1 MNEHIRAIHET
12 VIATGR
18 LPDECW
24 ALYTVPA
31 PGGLALTTPD
41 PMPSSSSDWTR
52 LLVAVLLRSEHA
64 EWRHEMLAWLD
75 ERKHAIAH
83 LDDAPTEGAV
93 GFLNI
98 SREAVPQFGR
108 EERHRRSQ

>member
-1 MNEHIRAIHET
+1 MNEHTRAIHET
-12 VIATGR
+12 VIGTGR

-41 PMPSSSSDWTR
+41 PMPCSRSEWAR

-64 EWRHEMLAWLD
+64 GWRREMLVWLD
-75 ERKHAIAH
+75 ETKHGIART
-83 LDDAPTEGAV
+83 DDAPA
-93 GFLNI
+93 
-98 SREAVPQFGR
+98 EAVVDFSTT
-108 EERHRRSQ
+108 RRSAAPH